1 MNRFQFATVAL
12 IALSLV
18 SSISAQGDS
27 SHGLY
32 AEALARERVL
42 RDPRRLPSL
51 SELRSA
57 VELYESLLRPG
68 LQTGY
73 EDRALWQAAGLA
85 TEAYDRFRQ
94 AKDLEIGK
102 RLLKTLEATYPNSP
116 FALTGN
122 GTLRHIRGSLTAR
135 TPSRNRARGPRR
147 NDSSNSAL

>member
-57 VELYESLLRPG
+57 VELYESFVPDYKPATRTVRFGRRP
-68 LQTGY
+68 
-73 EDRALWQAAGLA
+73 ASP
-85 TEAYDRFRQ
+85 
-94 AKDLEIGK
+94 
-102 RLLKTLEATYPNSP
+102 LK
-116 FALTGN
+116 LT
-122 GTLRHIRGSLTAR
+122 TDSDKPR
-135 TPSRNRARGPRR
+135 T
-147 NDSSNSAL
+147 